1 MMDIQAVIDR
11 FEGKV
16 AVLVFDDND
25 WQASWPRELLPAHA
39 RTGDYVTIKM
49 AIDREATRQAQTTA
63 EDLLRR
69 VLEQNKSD

>member
-1 MMDIQAVIDR
+1 MVIQAVIDR

-25 WQASWPRELLPAHA
+25 WQASWPRELLPPQAQS
-39 RTGDYVTIKM
+39 GDYVTIKM
-49 AIDREATRQAQTTA
+49 SIGEEATRQAQTRA

-69 VLEQNKSD
+69 VLEQNK